1 MFPYKIS
8 KIDKVS
14 ILIKIE
20 IQISTNESEKGTSL
34 QTYQTLKIKGIIN
47 NSVTLKIR
55 HNLNKIAIP
64 QNIEI
69 TKLKRKNRNY

>member
-1 MFPYKIS
+1 MFPYKIN

-14 ILIKIE
+14 ILIKTE
-20 IQISTNESEKGTSL
+20 IQISTNGSEKGTSL

-55 HNLNKIAIP
+55 QNLNKIAIP

>member
-55 HNLNKIAIP
+55 QNLNKIAIP

-69 TKLKRKNRNY
+69 AKLNRKNRNY

>member
-1 MFPYKIS
+1 MFPYKIN

-55 HNLNKIAIP
+55 QNLNKIAIP

-69 TKLKRKNRNY
+69 AKLNRKNRNY